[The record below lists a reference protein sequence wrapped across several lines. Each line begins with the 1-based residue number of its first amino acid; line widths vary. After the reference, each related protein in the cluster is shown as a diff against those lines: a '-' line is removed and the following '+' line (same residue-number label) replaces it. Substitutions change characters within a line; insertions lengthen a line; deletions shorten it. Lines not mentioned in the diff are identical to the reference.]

1 MRLLASAVVAGLLA
15 AASPAAAAP
24 WSHRLGSARVRALT
38 AAQGAVVAAT
48 DRGLAVSTDGGRRFT
63 VEGPKGIHSLATDL
77 HGEALFAASGGRVFE
92 RVGGT
97 LVRRARLPCRVALA
111 AAGARVVY
119 AGGTCGAFRSDDA
132 GRTFRRLP
140 APARFRVRFVAAA
153 PAVHDIVLL
162 AGPDGIVVSR
172 DGGRTFARRAAPPG
186 RLQALGGDPLQAG
199 RLLAVADGRG
209 YVTSAAGWR
218 RLRLPGR
225 VTALAASP
233 RVRGRRYAVAGGHLY
248 VAGRRLASARFA
260 AAAPILAGPVL
271 VVAARA
277 GGLQVHRPAG

>member
-1 MRLLASAVVAGLLA
+1 M
-15 AASPAAAAP
+15 
-24 WSHRLGSARVRALT
+24 
-38 AAQGAVVAAT
+38 
-48 DRGLAVSTDGGRRFT
+48 
-63 VEGPKGIHSLATDL
+63 
-77 HGEALFAASGGRVFE
+77 
-92 RVGGT
+92 
-97 LVRRARLPCRVALA
+97 
-111 AAGARVVY
+111 
-119 AGGTCGAFRSDDA
+119 
-132 GRTFRRLP
+132 
-140 APARFRVRFVAAA
+140 RFVAAA

-186 RLQALGGDPLQAG
+186 RLEALGGDPLQAG

-248 VAGRRLASARFA
+248 VDGRRLASARFT
-260 AAAPILAGPVL
+260 AAAPILAGSLL